1 LNSSNKEQ
9 ITYATLGEGV
19 VHTNSNIVDLN
30 RNINN
35 SQLITKDESSNLD
48 IYISNTSINK
58 ALNPNDTVD
67 KWTQDAKDLG
77 LNVRDEILNNLP
89 SAKKEDA
96 NTIDDTIGKVL
107 DTAGDYSL
115 GLIPSIDNQGGYIT
129 QIATQLFGDNRKGIA
144 AEDIET
150 LLKAGVSKDDIQM
163 QTLVK
168 TNNGIKKA
176 QDLKDTDI
184 VLDSMTLYI
193 TDPNKTV
200 IISQNQQ
207 AIEKEQGLSDYNHMK
222 IYLTKDDIERSGIG
236 HIFTSGMLNSFD
248 VALYNQQTQQ
258 NGANAILNYNQTHG
272 FVGDLMESAQD
283 ALVVTGAGA
292 ISSIGA
298 SGASQYLA
306 YIGTGGA
313 RQTGELIEQMSD
325 IKKGG
330 LTVGGHSQ
338 GTLMTQIGLQQNQ
351 DYLTQTLSNNP
362 DSKLLVGYAGSPINH
377 HIAEKLITDI
387 YGGENIIN
395 EKFDNDDG
403 VSNVFRSQVNPQ
415 DAVGSFLGWQSAGVN
430 NSEKLGAN
438 MWSSF
443 ISIPMLFGVGGD
455 SSHSYYPCV
464 IGCGDEN
471 YTPTMNYYFNKNDV
485 QGRGETELTNYYD
498 TQLPHVNQNLL
509 PQSQTPNSNPVVLD
523 IKGN

>member
-1 LNSSNKEQ
+1 
-9 ITYATLGEGV
+9 
-19 VHTNSNIVDLN
+19 
-30 RNINN
+30 
-35 SQLITKDESSNLD
+35 
-48 IYISNTSINK
+48 
-58 ALNPNDTVD
+58 
-67 KWTQDAKDLG
+67 
-77 LNVRDEILNNLP
+77 
-89 SAKKEDA
+89 
-96 NTIDDTIGKVL
+96 
-107 DTAGDYSL
+107 
-115 GLIPSIDNQGGYIT
+115 
-129 QIATQLFGDNRKGIA
+129 
-144 AEDIET
+144 
-150 LLKAGVSKDDIQM
+150 M
-163 QTLVK
+163 
-168 TNNGIKKA
+168 
-176 QDLKDTDI
+176 
-184 VLDSMTLYI
+184 
-193 TDPNKTV
+193 
-200 IISQNQQ
+200 
-207 AIEKEQGLSDYNHMK
+207 
-222 IYLTKDDIERSGIG
+222 
-236 HIFTSGMLNSFD
+236 FTSGMLNPFD

-258 NGANAILNYNQTHG
+258 NGASAILNYNQTHG
-272 FVGDLMESAQD
+272 FVGDLMESTQD
-283 ALVVTGAGA
+283 ALVITGAGA

-298 SGASQYLA
+298 SNASQYLA
-306 YIGTGGA
+306 YLGTGGA

-325 IKKGG
+325 IKKGN

-351 DYLTQTLSNNP
+351 DYLTQTLSSNP

-387 YGGENIIN
+387 YGGEAGIKTHI
-395 EKFDNDDG
+395 KDG
-403 VSNVFRSQVNPQ
+403 KISDVFRSQVNPQ
-415 DAVGSFLGWQSAGVN
+415 DTVGSFLGWQSAGVN

-443 ISIPMLFGVGGD
+443 ISIPMLFGIGGD